1 MFWTRLLSG
10 IVLVILALLTI
21 NAGGIV
27 CLCTMFAVSLVGLR
41 ELLKAFSVIKAEEK
55 KGLRVIEL
63 IAYLACA
70 VYYGL
75 IYFCQLKYLGLFVV
89 VFLIAL
95 LFMLVVTYPK
105 YKAEELA
112 KTFFSFIYVV
122 LPISFIYLTADTL
135 EHGKYLVWLIFLCS
149 WGADTCAY
157 VVGMTTAKTV
167 GNHKMAPVLSPKK
180 SIEGAIGGIVGAFL
194 LGFAYASIMNKVGDL
209 NHEAIYYGILCAVG
223 AFVSMFGDLAASA
236 IKREYGIKDYGKL
249 IPGHG
254 GIMDRFDSV
263 IITAPIIYY
272 LSILLIG

>member
-21 NAGGIV
+21 NAGGLI
-27 CLCTMFAVSLVGLR
+27 CLLAMFLISLVGLN
-41 ELLKAFSVIKAEEK
+41 ELLKAFAVIKSEGNK
-55 KGLRVIEL
+55 KIRAIEV

-70 VYYGL
+70 VYYAL
-75 IYFCQLKYLGLFVV
+75 IYFFELKYLGLFVS
-89 VFLIAL
+89 VFLIGL
-95 LFMLVVTYPK
+95 LFLMVVTYPE

-122 LPISFIYLTADTL
+122 VPISFIYLTADTL
-135 EHGKYLVWLIFLCS
+135 DNGKYLVWLIFLCS
-149 WGADTCAY
+149 WGSDTCAY

-167 GNHKMAPVLSPKK
+167 GNHKMTPVLSPKK
-180 SIEGAIGGIVGAFL
+180 SIEGAIGGVVGAFL
-194 LGFAYASIMNKVGDL
+194 LGFAYASIMNRISGL
-209 NHEAIYYGILCAVG
+209 SHEALYYGILCAVG

-272 LSILLIG
+272 LSLLLIK